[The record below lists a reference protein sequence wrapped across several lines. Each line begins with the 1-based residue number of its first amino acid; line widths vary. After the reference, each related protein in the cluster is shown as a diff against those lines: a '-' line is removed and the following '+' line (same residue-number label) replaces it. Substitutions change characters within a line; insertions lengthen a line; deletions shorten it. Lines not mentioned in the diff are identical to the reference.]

1 MTTHADR
8 LHRWN
13 RQYERTPQEMRFQL
27 VAWTLVVIGAVN
39 MLLTIAFGFPF
50 GLLLVLA
57 IAAMA
62 VVRVPHALGWLRTGD
77 EAAAD
82 AGGGGGA
89 ARMEIEAPSWVHD
102 VNRWY
107 DGLPEARRPLVLL
120 AALAIPGAL
129 NMLLTIAAGFPFGL
143 LFLLALL
150 ALIAIRAPYVAGWY
164 KEPAAAPAPALAVA
178 PQAPR
183 IADESAEASL
193 AAAAT
198 RPAAEGA
205 TVPAAAD
212 TARPAAGAAAEP
224 PPPPRQ
230 GA

>member
-1 MTTHADR
+1 
-8 LHRWN
+8 
-13 RQYERTPQEMRFQL
+13 MRFQL

-77 EAAAD
+77 EAAA
-82 AGGGGGA
+82 AAGGGGA

-164 KEPAAAPAPALAVA
+164 KEPAAAPAPALAGA

-193 AAAAT
+193 AAPGRLTAHAPDRRRR
-198 RPAAEGA
+198 RPGGRD
-205 TVPAAAD
+205 P
-212 TARPAAGAAAEP
+212 G
-224 PPPPRQ
+224 PPRPRQ
-230 GA
+230 DRLTTR